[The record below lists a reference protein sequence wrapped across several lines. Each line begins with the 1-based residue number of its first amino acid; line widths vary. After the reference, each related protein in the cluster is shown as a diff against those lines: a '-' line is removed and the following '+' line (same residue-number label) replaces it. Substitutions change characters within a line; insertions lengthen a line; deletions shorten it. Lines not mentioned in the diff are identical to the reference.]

1 MVVTQAVVVD
11 PLIERLRDAVRLR
24 DVTAIAE
31 KIKHELENF
40 IPDEGLRL
48 PQHFRT
54 PLPDHY
60 ARRLLYRDPELD
72 FTAVVMTW
80 GPGQHTALHDHA
92 GIWCVEGVVE
102 GEMEVHRYELLS
114 EEGDGLFRFAERGKA
129 HACAG
134 SAGAL
139 IPPFE
144 HHVLAN
150 PRDRTSLTLHVYGGD
165 MDHCS
170 VFEPIESIEP
180 IESTPSDPAG
190 SRLYRRTLKALE
202 YSE

>member
-1 MVVTQAVVVD
+1 MMSQAVVVD

-31 KIKHELENF
+31 RIKHELETF

-48 PQHFRT
+48 PERFRR

-102 GEMEVHRYELLS
+102 GEMEVSRYELVS
-114 EEGDGLFRFAERGKA
+114 EEGDELYRFEQRGSA

-150 PRDRTSLTLHVYGGD
+150 TRPDRTSLTLHVYGGE

-170 VFEPIESIEP
+170 VFEPVEP
-180 IESTPSDPAG
+180 VEDG
-190 SRLYRRTLKALE
+190 LYRRTSKRLE